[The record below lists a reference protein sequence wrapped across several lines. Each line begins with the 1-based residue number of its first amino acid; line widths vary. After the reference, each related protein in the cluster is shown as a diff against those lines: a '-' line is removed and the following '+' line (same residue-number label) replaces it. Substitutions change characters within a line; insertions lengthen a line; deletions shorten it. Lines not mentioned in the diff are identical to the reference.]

1 METSGY
7 TTAGGIGVER
17 EAREVD
23 EAALEEIVTSLGHRR
38 GGAFSSGMDYP
49 GRYSRWAFG
58 YVDPCLELVAKG
70 RVISATA
77 LNERGRGVEPPGAP
91 SQEAP
96 GHPGARPTAGPEGV

>member
-1 METSGY
+1 MAAFLVSAPGARAFDLVKGHEVETSGY

-23 EAALEEIVTSLGHRR
+23 EAALEEIVTALGTRR

-58 YVDPCLELVAKG
+58 YVDPCIELVARG

-77 LNERGRGVEPPGAP
+77 LND
-91 SQEAP
+91 
-96 GHPGARPTAGPEGV
+96 